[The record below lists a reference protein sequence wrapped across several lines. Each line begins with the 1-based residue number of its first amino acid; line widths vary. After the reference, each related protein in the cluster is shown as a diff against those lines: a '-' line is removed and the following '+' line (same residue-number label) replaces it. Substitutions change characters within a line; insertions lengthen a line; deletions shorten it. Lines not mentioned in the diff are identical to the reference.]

1 MFELDKKTVKSMV
14 KTFSGIGFGILSF
27 TIFPYSVVWNSL
39 LLLIGIGL
47 ICSGLSDFDDKV

>member
-14 KTFSGIGFGILSF
+14 KTFSGIGFGVLSF
-27 TIFPYSVVWNSL
+27 IISPYSVVWNSL

-47 ICSGLSDFDDKV
+47 LCSGLNDFDDKV